1 MCLFLSCVLEDQ
13 LGFHK
18 GRHEIPTVHWTT
30 IFIRFVNCKEPLCV
44 SGHNVIYAVRR
55 FLTKASQDGLH
66 GLAATMLALCANLI
80 HEPPL
85 LILDEPSLGVDPL
98 SRRELWTCARRR
110 IPYVAVLG
118 CL

>member
-66 GLAATMLALCANLI
+66 GLAATMLALCVDNDLVVRALEVGELGHTI
-80 HEPPL
+80 RVRGGGSHTL
-85 LILDEPSLGVDPL
+85 RFLDACD
-98 SRRELWTCARRR
+98 
-110 IPYVAVLG
+110 
-118 CL
+118 